1 MISASIQAT
10 IARAIDREARQR
22 QLRQRL
28 AGLLPELHYHLVLP
42 ESDPLATLVEFVLE
56 YVQAVPG
63 ALDAALLAGER
74 GGLGEHVA
82 PMTRRARALFFEPQD
97 SGGAPGLEPLLR
109 RCFLVHRL
117 MEEVSDYYHQK
128 SGFIMLP
135 MDMTEA
141 NLIVHHLLGEATA
154 GRLER
159 RVSEVAQQHFLRL
172 PATAFSGLHPGEAEG
187 ARSGPAQSPLARE
200 RVRLRVAVP
209 R

>member
-1 MISASIQAT
+1 MNSASVQAT
-10 IARAIDREARQR
+10 IARAIDQEARHR
-22 QLRQRL
+22 QFRQRL

-63 ALDAALLAGER
+63 ALDAAELAGER
-74 GGLGEHVA
+74 GGFSEHVA
-82 PMTRRARALFFEPQD
+82 PMTRQARALFLEPQD
-97 SGGAPGLEPLLR
+97 NAVAAGLEPLLR

-128 SGFIMLP
+128 AGFIMLP
-135 MDMTEA
+135 MDLTEA

-159 RVSEVAQQHFLRL
+159 RVSDVAQQHFLRL
-172 PATAFSGLHPGEAEG
+172 PAAAFSGLDPGEAEG
-187 ARSGPAQSPLARE
+187 TRIGPAQSPLARE